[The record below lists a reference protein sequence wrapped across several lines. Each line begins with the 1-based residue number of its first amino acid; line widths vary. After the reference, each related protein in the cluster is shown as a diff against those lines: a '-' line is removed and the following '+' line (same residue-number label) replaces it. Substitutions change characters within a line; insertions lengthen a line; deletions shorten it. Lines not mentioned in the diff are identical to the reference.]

1 MEKCKVWISGGL
13 WRSLDAGWRG
23 GVGGVVWGLGGEVN
37 WMLEDY
43 EE

>member
-1 MEKCKVWISGGL
+1 MEKCPVWISGGL

-23 GVGGVVWGLGGEVN
+23 GVVWALGGEVN